1 MNNGNGHDLSIED
14 VEDVEV
20 EHPGSRTPTNDAP
33 VVGNGNDDEGVA
45 LKKSFYVEFKIVL
58 FEFDNLQG

>member
-14 VEDVEV
+14 VDDLDVDV

-33 VVGNGNDDEGVA
+33 IVGNGNGEDDEGVA
-45 LKKSFYVEFKIVL
+45 
-58 FEFDNLQG
+58 